1 MLRVGIIVATIRDIA
16 KEAGVSVA
24 TVSRVMNNNHNV
36 AEKTRKKVELAIQ
49 ELNYQPSMLG
59 RNLRTSKSRL
69 MLVLIPSTSNPFYS
83 EIIKGI
89 QDTGIK
95 NHYSILLCET
105 DSKPERES
113 IYLNMLKNKLADGMI
128 SMDPTIN
135 LDKLNELAETHP
147 IIFCSEYEQDG
158 TIPYV
163 SIDSEQGAY
172 EAVKHLITIGNEKIA
187 IINSEEKFLYARLR
201 RAGYE
206 RALNEFNLSIQ
217 DEWIFHTEDLKFES
231 GTQEMRKLLELKDK
245 PTAVFAVSDTLAI
258 GAMKAIDMY
267 HDQEQSPIAVIGFD
281 NITFSTMTN
290 PTLST
295 IEQPMYKMGVRAAE
309 MLMKRMKGE
318 EVESVML
325 DHKLIIRE
333 STLPSKYV

>member
-1 MLRVGIIVATIRDIA
+1 MATIQDIA

-24 TVSRVMNNNHNV
+24 TVSRVLNNNHV
-36 AEKTRKKVELAIQ
+36 VTKKTREKVELAIQ

-83 EIIKGI
+83 KIIKGI
-89 QDTGIK
+89 QDTGII
-95 NHYSILLCET
+95 NDYNILLCET
-105 DSKPERES
+105 DSKPEREN

-147 IIFCSEYEQDG
+147 VIFCSEYEQNG
-158 TIPYV
+158 VIPYV
-163 SIDSEQGAY
+163 SIDSEMAAY
-172 EAVKHLITIGNEKIA
+172 EAVKHLITLGNEKIA
-187 IINSEEKFLYARLR
+187 LINGDERFLYARLR

-206 RALNEFNLSIQ
+206 RALKEHNLPIL
-217 DEWIFHTEDLKFES
+217 DEWIFHTVDLEFSS
-231 GTQEMRKLLELKDK
+231 GTGGMRKLLALEDK

-258 GAMKAIDMY
+258 GAMKALNM
-267 HDQEQSPIAVIGFD
+267 HDKALNQIAVIGFD
-281 NITFSTMTN
+281 NISFSTMTN

-295 IEQPMYKMGVRAAE
+295 IEQPMYKMGVCAAE

-318 EVESVML
+318 KVESVML
-325 DHKLIIRE
+325 DHRLIIRE
-333 STLPSKYV
+333 STFAE

>member
-1 MLRVGIIVATIRDIA
+1 MATIRDIA

-24 TVSRVMNNNHNV
+24 TVSRVLNDNQIV
-36 AEKTRKKVELAIQ
+36 TEKTREKVELAIQ

-59 RNLRTSKSRL
+59 RNLRTSKSQL

-89 QDTGIK
+89 QDAGIT
-95 NHYSILLCET
+95 NHYNILLCET
-105 DSKPERES
+105 DAKPEREN

-135 LDKLNELAETHP
+135 LNKLNELAETHP
-147 IIFCSEYEQDG
+147 VIFCSEYEQDG
-158 TIPYV
+158 VIPYV
-163 SIDSEQGAY
+163 SIDSEMAAY
-172 EAVKHLITIGNEKIA
+172 EAVKHLIMTGNKKIA
-187 IINSEEKFLYARLR
+187 LINSEKKYLYARLR
-201 RAGYE
+201 QAGYE
-206 RALNEFNLSIQ
+206 RALKEFNLPIQ
-217 DEWIFHTEDLKFES
+217 EEWIIHTEDLGFES
-231 GTQEMRKLLELKDK
+231 GAQGMCKLLELEDK

-258 GAMKAIDMY
+258 GAMKALDMD
-267 HDQEQSPIAVIGFD
+267 HDQERSPIAVIGFD
-281 NITFSTMTN
+281 NISFSTMTN

-295 IEQPMYKMGVRAAE
+295 IEQPMYRMGVNAAE

-318 EVESVML
+318 EVESVIL

-333 STLPSKYV
+333 STLPSKYI

>member
-1 MLRVGIIVATIRDIA
+1 MKVGIVVATIQDIA

-24 TVSRVMNNNHNV
+24 TVSRVLNNNDTV
-36 AEKTRKKVELAIQ
+36 TKKTRKKVELAIK

-59 RNLRTSKSRL
+59 RNLRTSESRL
-69 MLVLIPSTSNPFYS
+69 MLVLLPSTSNPFYS
-83 EIIKGI
+83 KVIKGI

-95 NHYSILLCET
+95 NHYNILLCET
-105 DSKPERES
+105 DSKPEREN
-113 IYLNMLKNKLADGMI
+113 IYFNMLKNKLADGMI

-135 LDKLNELAETHP
+135 LDKLNKLAETHP
-147 IIFCSEYEQDG
+147 VIFCSEYEQDG
-158 TIPYV
+158 IIPYV
-163 SIDSEQGAY
+163 SIDSEMAAY
-172 EAVKHLITIGNEKIA
+172 EAVKHLITAGNEKIA
-187 IINSEEKFLYARLR
+187 LINSDERFLYARLR

-206 RALNEFNLSIQ
+206 RALKRINLPIQ
-217 DEWIFHTEDLKFES
+217 DEWIIHTEDLEFES
-231 GTQEMRKLLELKDK
+231 GTRGMRKLLELENK
-245 PTAVFAVSDTLAI
+245 PTAIFAVSDTLAI
-258 GAMKAIDMY
+258 GAMKALNMY
-267 HDQEQSPIAVIGFD
+267 HDQELNPIAMIGFD
-281 NITFSTMTN
+281 NISFSTMTN

-333 STLPSKYV
+333 STFDK

>member
-1 MLRVGIIVATIRDIA
+1 MKVGIVVATIQDIA

-24 TVSRVMNNNHNV
+24 TVSRVLNKTNTV
-36 AEKTRKKVELAIQ
+36 TEKTRNKVELAIK

-69 MLVLIPSTSNPFYS
+69 MLVLLPSTSNPFYS
-83 EIIKGI
+83 EIVKGI
-89 QDTGIK
+89 QDTAIT
-95 NHYSILLCET
+95 NDYNILLCET
-105 DSKPERES
+105 DSKPEREN
-113 IYLNMLKNKLADGMI
+113 IYFNMVKNKLADGMI

-147 IIFCSEYEQDG
+147 VIFCSEYEQGG

-163 SIDSEQGAY
+163 SIDSELAAY
-172 EAVKHLITIGNEKIA
+172 EAVKHLITSGNEKIA
-187 IINSEEKFLYARLR
+187 LINSDERFLYARLR

-206 RALNEFNLSIQ
+206 RALKEFNLPSR
-217 DEWIFHTEDLKFES
+217 DEWIFHTEDLEFES
-231 GTQEMRKLLELKDK
+231 GKQAMRILLELEDK

-258 GAMKAIDMY
+258 GAMKALDMCRN
-267 HDQEQSPIAVIGFD
+267 QELNPIAIIGFD
-281 NITFSTMTN
+281 NISFSTMTN

-295 IEQPMYKMGVRAAE
+295 IEQPMYQMGVRAAE
-309 MLMKRMKGE
+309 MLIKRMKGE

-333 STLPSKYV
+333 STFD